1 MKKSEISKYF
11 SEMAKK
17 RHKKMTKEE
26 RSKHGLKMYLGTK
39 RAKEREIGAKKL
51 STGQLDV
58 R

>member
-1 MKKSEISKYF
+1 MKKLSKQAIEEVVHNHF

-39 RAKEREIGAKKL
+39 RAKERENKGN
-51 STGQLDV
+51 
-58 R
+58 

>member
-1 MKKSEISKYF
+1 MKKLSKQANSKYF

-39 RAKEREIGAKKL
+39 RAKEINASKNVDK
-51 STGQLDV
+51 S
-58 R
+58 